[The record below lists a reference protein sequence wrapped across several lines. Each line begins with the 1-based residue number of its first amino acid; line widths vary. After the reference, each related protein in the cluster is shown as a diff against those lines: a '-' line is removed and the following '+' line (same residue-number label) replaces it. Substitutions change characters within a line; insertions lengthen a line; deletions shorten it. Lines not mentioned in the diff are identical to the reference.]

1 MRKWLVPLLM
11 LGAGGAGALLLSE
24 RGRLA
29 LRRLLTKLESAPA
42 VLDDWNESAQTELE
56 RIQLALEQI
65 SQSLEPR
72 GEPGR

>member
-11 LGAGGAGALLLSE
+11 LGAGGAGAFLLSE

-29 LRRLLTKLESAPA
+29 LRRLLAKLESAPA
-42 VLDDWNESAQTELE
+42 VLDDWNESAQAELE
-56 RIQLALEQI
+56 RIQIALEQI